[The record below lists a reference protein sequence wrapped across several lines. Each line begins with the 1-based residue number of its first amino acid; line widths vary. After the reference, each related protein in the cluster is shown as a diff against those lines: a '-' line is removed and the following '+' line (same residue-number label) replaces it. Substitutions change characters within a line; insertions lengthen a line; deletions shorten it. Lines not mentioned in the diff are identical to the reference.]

1 MAGNSLDT
9 VLHASNSPK
18 PRLFTTQSIRS
29 PHGKPPLIAVKTS
42 FVQDTQPHLVGGGG
56 GGDGE
61 GAGFDIGGGG
71 GGDGEGAG
79 FDIGGEEGSVHLPPI
94 QIPKG
99 TE

>member
-42 FVQDTQPHLVGGGG
+42 FVQETQLHLVGSGGG
-56 GGDGE
+56 DDDGE
-61 GAGFDIGGGG
+61 GAR
-71 GGDGEGAG
+71 